1 MSDNERFQTVNRI
14 HMQHLLD
21 LKAVH
26 TLFTKV
32 SFAKKYAKRK
42 T

>member
-1 MSDNERFQTVNRI
+1 
-14 HMQHLLD
+14 MQHLLD

-32 SFAKKYAKRK
+32 YFAKKYAKRK
-42 T
+42 TQPELKT